1 MGLDIVN
8 SEGGIQCDKCDKWF
22 DVKNFKKHLVK
33 HSHPCNECDASFS
46 TQTLLQVIKTFTDI
60 GRTVTGHTMCKRAQ
74 LFVKK
79 YKTLCRLSANKDNR
93 SLLTIT
99 GRPKKDFQ
107 PRKYILLSFNKDY
120 HKIMGDIR
128 K

>member
-1 MGLDIVN
+1 MGLDIVK

-46 TQTLLQVIKTFTDI
+46 TQNLLQVIFTDI
-60 GRTVTGHTMCKRAQ
+60 GRTVTGPAMCKRAQ

-79 YKTLCRLSANKDNR
+79 YKTLCRFFVYKVDNCP
-93 SLLTIT
+93 LFNLI
-99 GRPKKDFQ
+99 DF
-107 PRKYILLSFNKDY
+107 RMY
-120 HKIMGDIR
+120 
-128 K
+128 